1 MNEQNQLTVETHNFV
16 RKGSISFAEVLK
28 LVQQKILNQQ
38 AEGFVTL
45 QKASST
51 QGSTQNV
58 TQPAQNIRKTS
69 HEGFSTLNVEQKVDD
84 KFITE
89 EKTHNGSQLSSKMT
103 VKNLPVTEASEE
115 KSNQSDPQPE
125 KDLTTDRPSPI
136 DVKASVQQ
144 KSEPKQTTSTSMD
157 DQTAQPTKSQ
167 KVEPKVQ
174 EPAVNQDASNTV
186 FLKQSTQDEQT
197 QRATETVR
205 AQNINQRK
213 QIQQSKRNQNTLN
226 ASFAKQADQTRQIQ
240 QVSEPKRAQSVDQ
253 AMQQTR
259 QSQDVLNVVPFRQSQ
274 RSEQTV
280 SKSEGQNRRENLVE
294 SVRRNVTDPNTNL
307 SQIVSNF
314 KPQYQKNQNVA
325 RAEEFTRSQDFQIPQ
340 ASQVQFSKG
349 SLKNVEI
356 SQKFEAKQLQSLKR
370 EFVQEKSN
378 PSVSKIPQFN
388 ADVIESQAST
398 IARQKMTLV
407 AQQVEIK
414 ANNTKNSEEVA
425 TRSVSTSETA
435 SQPSIVLNATQVKV
449 ILDNLSRYVKEV
461 SSETTQFKHLKREM
475 PETIKVREP
484 IKIETFKLT
493 VAKEI
498 KQIEQEPLQQRNEK
512 FETTEQLK
520 ETMNHRLARKAY
532 EQEQPAIQHVRIEQN
547 SVDEVVVRVEQEQR
561 AQNLQTIVETVR
573 QMRETL
579 TERAE
584 VQLSPPSL
592 GKLEIELVKQQDRLT
607 ILMRVSTPEAKQ
619 MIENS
624 SRELASRLS
633 SLGFKVE
640 QIEVRMNPKIEQEH
654 TNEEREDNQQFTQ
667 HQQQHRRKEQEG
679 DEDDQ
684 RD

>member
-1 MNEQNQLTVETHNFV
+1 
-16 RKGSISFAEVLK
+16 
-28 LVQQKILNQQ
+28 
-38 AEGFVTL
+38 
-45 QKASST
+45 
-51 QGSTQNV
+51 
-58 TQPAQNIRKTS
+58 
-69 HEGFSTLNVEQKVDD
+69 
-84 KFITE
+84 
-89 EKTHNGSQLSSKMT
+89 MT